1 MAAVR
6 GSDVA
11 WGRGGGGGRRFR
23 RRAGLPRPRGRPR
36 VGTPWRPSSRER
48 VACGGA
54 AEQRQEGVGF
64 ASRGGRTAL

>member
-11 WGRGGGGGRRFR
+11 WGRGGGGGRF
-23 RRAGLPRPRGRPR
+23 GLPSAWASEG
-36 VGTPWRPSSRER
+36 WRSAATSSRER
-48 VACGGA
+48 TARGGA
-54 AEQRQEGVGF
+54 AEPRLEGVGF